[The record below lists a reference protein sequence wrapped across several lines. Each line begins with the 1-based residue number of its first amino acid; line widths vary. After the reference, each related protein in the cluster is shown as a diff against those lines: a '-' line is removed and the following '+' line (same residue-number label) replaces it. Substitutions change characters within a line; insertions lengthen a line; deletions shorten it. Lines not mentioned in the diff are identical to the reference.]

1 MTCQYF
7 REFDMLTALDHECIV
22 KYYDLIE
29 TNYENQETQE
39 NQENQDNQENQETQE
54 NQHEIASETNSI
66 TQPLLPSS
74 PTSSLSSYSSAGV
87 KDGKIY
93 LVMEWLGEGCNL
105 SSWIG
110 ATRENR
116 NLDSVRCI
124 LKKLFEAVEY
134 LRTVQISHHDIKLDN
149 VIFNETE
156 QTVKLIDFG
165 VSEPCPDDESFC
177 AFGTPAYQAP
187 EILTRS
193 DPSKPISGH
202 KSDMWSLGVV
212 AYQLA
217 NPDGRLPFEGESV
230 MEVFDG
236 IIHDKPDFSIITNDK
251 LRDLIKGL
259 LKKNPK
265 KRLTASE
272 ALNHPFL
279 TGDTYLNCICKAFK
293 SIFTL

>member
-1 MTCQYF
+1 
-7 REFDMLTALDHECIV
+7 MLTGLDHECIV

-29 TNYENQETQE
+29 TNYEMQESK
-39 NQENQDNQENQETQE
+39 DDDKSFK
-54 NQHEIASETNSI
+54 SEASI
-66 TQPLLPSS
+66 TSSSTSPPSS
-74 PTSSLSSYSSAGV
+74 PTSTSSLSSYSSNGF

-105 SSWIG
+105 TNWI
-110 ATRENR
+110 ASTMENR
-116 NLDSVRCI
+116 SLDSVRCI
-124 LKKLFEAVEY
+124 INKLIEAVEY
-134 LRTVQISHHDIKLDN
+134 LRQVEIAHHDIKLDN
-149 VIFNETE
+149 VIFNESK

-165 VSEPCPDDESFC
+165 VSEYCPNDESFC

-193 DPSKPISGH
+193 DPCVAISGH

-217 NPDGRLPFEGESV
+217 NPEGKLPFEGESV

-236 IIHDKPDFSIITNDK
+236 IIHDKPDFTIIKNDK
-251 LRDLIKGL
+251 LRDFIKKL
-259 LKKNPK
+259 LRKNPK
-265 KRLTASE
+265 SRLSASE
-272 ALNHPFL
+272 ALKHPFI
-279 TGDTYLNCICKAFK
+279 TGETGSWYLNKICKVFK